1 MKRLI
6 IKIIYVFLSLMM
18 IIGNTLTADTQ
29 HDILP
34 LGPSEYK
41 FIIDKIEKDQIIQ
54 TATGKVIA
62 LEDIINQNMD
72 TDLFI
77 IGEAHDNFQ
86 CHTFQRDFI
95 ETLYK
100 KNPEIIVGFEF
111 FWREDNEVLEKWRN
125 SQITEEEL
133 INKTGWYKRGGQNYG
148 YTRIIMDIIKKY
160 KIKVIGLNIPRSIL
174 RTISKKGFEKLSED
188 EKKLFPTLHIP
199 NPEHEYFIKSIFGTF
214 ATQVPIWFKNVYT
227 AQKCWDVI
235 MAESMRQV
243 LTKNEYKGFKGVII
257 AGSNHVAYKLGI
269 PFRYQKAD
277 GKTKIITI
285 VPILMPKEKKDE
297 KKEEE
302 EEVHP
307 MKKMMGKSLNPAAI
321 FSRGIADYV
330 FSASQQAY
338 HYFPVIGFKVKLEDE
353 KLRVTKVIKE
363 SLAEKNGI
371 CKGDQ
376 ITAVDGVNVTTLEQ
390 LRLLIAQKKWDDSID
405 LKLIKK
411 IEIKK
416 EEKDV
421 NEK

>member
-1 MKRLI
+1 MKRI
-6 IKIIYVFLSLMM
+6 IMKIIYVLFSLI
-18 IIGNTLTADTQ
+18 IIGNTLPADTQ

-34 LGPSEYK
+34 LGPSKYK

-54 TATGKVIA
+54 TSTGKVIT
-62 LEDIINQNMD
+62 LEEIINQNMN

-95 ETLYK
+95 KTLYK
-100 KNPEIIVGFEF
+100 KNPKIIVGFEF
-111 FWREDNEVLEKWRN
+111 FWREDNEVLEQWRN
-125 SQITEEEL
+125 TRITEEEL

-148 YTRIIMDIIKKY
+148 YTRLIMDIIKKH
-160 KIKVIGLNIPRSIL
+160 KIKVFGLNVPRSIL
-174 RTISKKGFEKLSED
+174 RTVSRKGFDELSED

-214 ATQVPIWFKNVYT
+214 AVQVPIWFRNVYT

-235 MAESMRQV
+235 MAESMWQI
-243 LTKNEYKGFKGVII
+243 LAKNEYKDFKGVII

-277 GKTKIITI
+277 EKAKLTTI

-307 MKKMMGKSLNPAAI
+307 MKKMMAKSLNPAAI

-330 FSASQQAY
+330 FSASQPAY
-338 HYFPVIGFKVKLEDE
+338 YHFPVIGFKVKLEDK
-353 KLRVTKVIKE
+353 KLMVTKVSKK

-376 ITAVDGVNVTTLEQ
+376 ITAVDGIEVTTLEQ
-390 LRLLIAQKKWDDSID
+390 LRLLISQKKWDDSID
-405 LKLIKK
+405 LKVIKK

-416 EEKDV
+416 EEEDENK
-421 NEK
+421 K

>member
-6 IKIIYVFLSLMM
+6 MKIIYVLLSLM
-18 IIGNTLTADTQ
+18 IIGNTLPADSKD
-29 HDILP
+29 DILP

-54 TATGKVIA
+54 TSTGKVIT

-72 TDLFI
+72 TDVFI
-77 IGEAHDNFQ
+77 IGEAHDNYQ

-100 KNPEIIVGFEF
+100 KNPKIIVGFEF
-111 FWREDNEVLEKWRN
+111 FWREDNEVLEQWRN
-125 SQITEEEL
+125 SRITEEEL

-148 YTRIIMDIIKKY
+148 YTRLIMDIIKKH
-160 KIKVIGLNIPRSIL
+160 KIKVLGLNVPRSIL
-174 RTISKKGFEKLSED
+174 RTVSRKGFDELSED

-199 NPEHEYFIKSIFGTF
+199 NTEHEYFIKSIFGTF
-214 ATQVPIWFKNVYT
+214 AAQVPIWFKNVYT

-235 MAESMRQV
+235 MAESMRQI
-243 LTKNEYKGFKGVII
+243 LAQNEYNGFKGVII

-269 PFRYQKAD
+269 PFRYQKAE
-277 GKTKIITI
+277 KKAKLTTI
-285 VPILMPKEKKDE
+285 VPILMPGEKKDDE
-297 KKEEE
+297 DEED
-302 EEVHP
+302 VHP

-330 FSASQQAY
+330 FSASQPANY
-338 HYFPVIGFKVKLEDE
+338 HFPVIGFKVKLEDE
-353 KLRVTKVIKE
+353 KLMVTKVNKK

-371 CKGDQ
+371 KKGDQ
-376 ITAVDGVNVTTLEQ
+376 ITAVDGVDITTLEQ

-405 LKLIKK
+405 LKVIKK

-416 EEKDV
+416 EAEIKAQQ
-421 NEK
+421 